1 MERLQ
6 LTPDVIATMRAQ
18 VAAHLD
24 QRLKV
29 EREAHA
35 RVKKEL
41 AALDGKEE
49 RLLDLAADGTL
60 TTGKVQ
66 DRLRNLQ
73 VQRATLTQRLST
85 TAEVI
90 QQESDTLLRYLDL
103 LERTGAF
110 YAAASDTVKRRLL
123 RAYFAQIWIDDDGH
137 LLTPDTQQQ
146 ALVAQITAAAHRSAA
161 HENGT
166 EQVLGAADSLPN
178 TVLYQRVGSSKVN
191 VVPGKGLQKRH
202 VALRRIVRF
211 GAYVCAILTRPSQ
224 RNLVVYGHVWMHS

>member
-1 MERLQ
+1 MYAYYLCMGKQRHDCDLPHLPVTLVEDAVLRAVERLQ
-6 LTPDVIATMRAQ
+6 LSPDAIATMREQ
-18 VAAHLD
+18 VTAHLD

-41 AALDGKEE
+41 VALDGKEE

-66 DRLRNLQ
+66 DRLRTLQ
-73 VQRATLTQRLST
+73 VQRATLTQRLAT

-90 QQESDTLLRYLDL
+90 QQDSDTLLRYLDL
-103 LERTGAF
+103 LERPGAF
-110 YAAASDTVKRRLL
+110 YVAASDTIKRRLL

-146 ALVAQITAAAHRSAA
+146 ALVAQITAAAHSSAA

-166 EQVLGAADSLPN
+166 ELGLGADDSSPN
-178 TVLYQRVGSSKVN
+178 ALLFQRVGSSKVN
-191 VVPGKGLQKRH
+191 VVPGKGL
-202 VALRRIVRF
+202 
-211 GAYVCAILTRPSQ
+211 
-224 RNLVVYGHVWMHS
+224 